1 MVQLP
6 LSWNLESNESS
17 LSPGRM
23 SQHTIE
29 FISCS
34 LLVTFP
40 LAFQVTVSGGT
51 CALQRWMRVDLL
63 SFSVS
68 KLALSFSKLL

>member
-1 MVQLP
+1 MIQLP
-6 LSWNLESNESS
+6 IFWNREPNESR

-29 FISCS
+29 IISCS

-40 LAFQVTVSGGT
+40 LAFQVTMSGGT